1 MVDRGTTDKLKGNAK
16 EVVGDVTGDNK
27 KKAEGVLDKTIGKVK
42 EVAADIKDASE
53 DASLMS
59 KKNLIT
65 TKNKIKKA
73 LST

>member
-27 KKAEGVLDKTIGKVK
+27 EKAEGVLDKTIGKVK

-53 DASLMS
+53 DAVDNVKEKLDHH
-59 KKNLIT
+59 KK
-65 TKNKIKKA
+65 
-73 LST
+73 

>member
-53 DASLMS
+53 DAVDNVKEILDHH
-59 KKNLIT
+59 KK
-65 TKNKIKKA
+65 
-73 LST
+73 

>member
-42 EVAADIKDASE
+42 EVAGIKDASE
-53 DASLMS
+53 DAVDNVKEKLDHH
-59 KKNLIT
+59 KK
-65 TKNKIKKA
+65 
-73 LST
+73 